1 MARRRRSRKALCL
14 RDDSREVY
22 KALGKGPRQMILE
35 CPACHTRYTVADGAV
50 GVNGRAVRCAKCGHS
65 WHQWPPGHEPEAVPS
80 GQLSETHEPEVSV
93 PPSDPDV
100 LAEPPDAGYYDDDTP
115 SRRNP
120 ALRWTIIAAVVG
132 LLLLAA
138 VAALQFVG
146 LDRVRA
152 QLGMGERGSS
162 AALLLEVPRKPERR
176 TLASGNELFALTGR
190 IVNPTRERQNVPDI
204 QAELQDAQGRV
215 VYNWIITPPSR
226 TLAPGASAQFDAA
239 VYDVPK
245 GAREL
250 KLSFVGE
257 AS

>member
-1 MARRRRSRKALCL
+1 
-14 RDDSREVY
+14 
-22 KALGKGPRQMILE
+22 MILE
-35 CPACHTRYTVADGAV
+35 CPACRTRYTVPDGAV

-65 WHQWPPGHEPEAVPS
+65 WHQWPPGQEPDAVPL
-80 GQLSETHEPEVSV
+80 GQLSEPAAPEVSA
-93 PPSDPDV
+93 P
-100 LAEPPDAGYYDDDTP
+100 PPDADVPVPQEAEDASYRDYEDDTP
-115 SRRNP
+115 RRRNP
-120 ALRWTIIAAVVG
+120 AMRWTIIAAIIGV
-132 LLLLAA
+132 LLLAA
-138 VAALQFVG
+138 VAAVQVVG

-152 QLGMGERGSS
+152 QLGMAEHGSA

-176 TLASGNELFALTGR
+176 SLASGNELFALTGR

-250 KLSFVGE
+250 KLSFVGQR
-257 AS
+257 S

>member
-1 MARRRRSRKALCL
+1 M
-14 RDDSREVY
+14 
-22 KALGKGPRQMILE
+22 
-35 CPACHTRYTVADGAV
+35 
-50 GVNGRAVRCAKCGHS
+50 
-65 WHQWPPGHEPEAVPS
+65 
-80 GQLSETHEPEVSV
+80 
-93 PPSDPDV
+93 
-100 LAEPPDAGYYDDDTP
+100 
-115 SRRNP
+115 
-120 ALRWTIIAAVVG
+120 RWTIIAAVIG
-132 LLLLAA
+132 LLLLAG

-146 LDRVRA
+146 LDKIRA
-152 QLGMGERGSS
+152 QLGMTAGSSS

-176 TLASGNELFALTGR
+176 ALASGNELFALTGR

-215 VYNWIITPPSR
+215 VYNWVITPPSR

-257 AS
+257 RS

>member
-1 MARRRRSRKALCL
+1 
-14 RDDSREVY
+14 
-22 KALGKGPRQMILE
+22 MILE
-35 CPACHTRYTVADGAV
+35 CPACRTRYTVPDDAV

-65 WHQWPPGHEPEAVPS
+65 WHQWPAGHEPEAVPS
-80 GQLSETHEPEVSV
+80 GQMSDADEADVAA
-93 PPSDPDV
+93 PSQGADMS
-100 LAEPPDAGYYDDDTP
+100 AEQDQPVYENDDEDDTP
-115 SRRNP
+115 RRRNP
-120 ALRWTIIAAVVG
+120 AVRWTIVAVVIG
-132 LLLLAA
+132 LLLLVG
-138 VAALQFVG
+138 VASLQFVG
-146 LDRVRA
+146 FDRVRA
-152 QLGMGERGSS
+152 QLGMTQRGSS

-176 TLASGNELFALTGR
+176 ALASGNELFALTGR
-190 IVNPTRERQNVPDI
+190 IVNPTRERQSVPDI